1 MPSKKKPWRTI
12 VLTGDTGR
20 FTWEQLHEVVR
31 KAVEREEARGAR
43 GLKPGSGARK
53 PRSGRVAA

>member
-31 KAVEREEARGAR
+31 KAVVREEASGAR
-43 GLKPGSGARK
+43 GPKSASGK
-53 PRSGRVAA
+53 PRSRRVAA